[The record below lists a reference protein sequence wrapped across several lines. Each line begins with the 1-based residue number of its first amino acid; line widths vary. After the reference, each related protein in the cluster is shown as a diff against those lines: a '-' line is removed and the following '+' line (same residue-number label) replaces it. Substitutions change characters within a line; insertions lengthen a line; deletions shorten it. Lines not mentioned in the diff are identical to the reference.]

1 MRTIHTL
8 LFCSLLPILNFAQTR
23 DKDPVVIRGN
33 NLSCMVGI
41 QPGQIVAFAFN
52 GGWQQIP
59 VQIDEIVLKDIA
71 DAYGSRNDC
80 IERSSENVEWMV
92 EYYADTNTDVG
103 PDNNALFDNNDEL
116 VFMAKDAGSRSTSN
130 NCPNGVIA
138 STKCEI
144 TVRDPLNNS
153 IWGYVY
159 VFQQT
164 GSLNQ
169 SAGQN
174 YVSYNYS
181 YANNYKSTY
190 DVCVFNGTNNNP
202 EKSVVT
208 TSEYSSEFSQR
219 WVEDVLK
226 ITAGNANGK
235 DILDAHQIFIN
246 ASACNRNE
254 QVFSDGKG
262 PLVANKDGAVRA
274 IRSVMGAKSGTFTQ
288 QTIKFTQYQAA
299 YTIHYRLHTANG
311 YTDVFDFSSDATGMT
326 YYSDRATGG
335 VTINGNP
342 DNINTDEPTK
352 WELITGQQGSLVTTF
367 EWDTDMS
374 LGTKPQFDS
383 GSREAYLSAYY
394 SDKGSAADFSC
405 TGDGRSYG
413 SCGFSLDSKECTDRR
428 ADFSDYPECRGN
440 SVRFFDE
447 FRTHYYLPPNT
458 TTGQA
463 STYGNY
469 GCNPLTTSSQAMSDC
484 NGGGGNPTCD
494 DGIQNGD
501 EEGVDC
507 GGSDCPPCMME
518 PTCDDGI
525 QNGDEEGVDCG
536 GSDCAPCMMEPTC
549 DDGIQ
554 NGDEEGVDCGGSDCP
569 PCMMEPTCD
578 DGIQNGDE
586 EGVDC
591 GGSNCPPCMTA
602 PTCDD
607 GIQNG
612 LETGV
617 DCGGPDCPPCMM
629 ETCDA
634 PTGLFETNNTG
645 SQVTLNWSAV
655 DNADSYMV
663 QGRQA
668 GTSAWRLNQNSNTN
682 STTITRNIVNGLT
695 YEWRVRANCGSE
707 DSPYSEIAT
716 FTAGDNGGEP
726 TCDDG
731 IQNGDEE
738 GVDCGGSNCPPCM
751 TDPTCDDG
759 IQNGDEEGVDCGGSD
774 CPPCMME
781 PTCDD
786 GIQNGDE
793 EGVDCGGSDCPPCM
807 METCETPTNLVT
819 NNIQDRQADLSW
831 SAVDG
836 ANNYTVQLRP
846 AGRTNWN
853 TRTSPTNSG
862 VAQPLRRNT
871 NYEWRVRANC
881 DDASSEYSE
890 IATFTTANSRVE
902 ERSEE
907 IITDA
912 PLTAVVY
919 PSPAKE
925 TVQVQSNKYIDE
937 IKVID
942 ITGRLVL
949 AEIRLDGKQANLNI
963 ANLVE
968 GHYFLQIQAEGAVKT
983 LRFVKQ

>member
-1 MRTIHTL
+1 
-8 LFCSLLPILNFAQTR
+8 N
-23 DKDPVVIRGN
+23 
-33 NLSCMVGI
+33 
-41 QPGQIVAFAFN
+41 QIVAFAFN

-59 VQIDEIVLKDIA
+59 VQIDEIVVKDIA

-103 PDNNALFDNNDEL
+103 PDNNLLFDNNDEL
-116 VFMAKDAGSRSTSN
+116 VFMAKDAGSRSNSN

-169 SAGQN
+169 SAGRN

-190 DVCVFNGTNNNP
+190 DVCVFSGTNNNP
-202 EKSVVT
+202 ENSVVT
-208 TSEYSSEFSQR
+208 TSEYQTEFSQR
-219 WVEDVLK
+219 WIEDVLK
-226 ITAGNANGK
+226 ITAGNANGR

-246 ASACNRNE
+246 SSACNRNE

-262 PLVANKDGAVRA
+262 PIVTNKDGPVRA

-288 QTIKFTQYQAA
+288 QTIKFTQYRAA
-299 YTIHYRLHTANG
+299 YTINYRLHTANG

-342 DNINTDEPTK
+342 DNVNTDEPTR
-352 WELITGQQGSLVTTF
+352 WELVTGQQGSLVTTF
-367 EWDTDMS
+367 DWDTDMS

-428 ADFSDYPECRGN
+428 ADFGDYPECRGN
-440 SVRFFDE
+440 SVRFFNE

-463 STYGNY
+463 NNYGNF
-469 GCNPLTTSSQAMSDC
+469 GRNPLTTSSQAMAGC

-507 GGSDCPPCMME
+507 GGS
-518 PTCDDGI
+518 
-525 QNGDEEGVDCG
+525 N
-536 GSDCAPCMMEPTC
+536 
-549 DDGIQ
+549 
-554 NGDEEGVDCGGSDCP
+554 CP

-591 GGSNCPPCMTA
+591 GGSNCPPCTTD

-612 LETGV
+612 DEEGV
-617 DCGGPDCPPCMM
+617 DCGGSNCPPCMM

-645 SQVTLNWSAV
+645 SQVTLNWTAV
-655 DNADSYMV
+655 NSADSYMV

-668 GTSAWRLNQNSNTN
+668 GTSAWRLNQSSNTN
-682 STTITRNIVNGLT
+682 STTITRNIVDGVT

-716 FTAGDNGGEP
+716 FTAGDNSGEP

-738 GVDCGGSNCPPCM
+738 GVDCGGSNCPPCT

-759 IQNGDEEGVDCGGSD
+759 IQNGDEEGVDCGGSN

-807 METCETPTNLVT
+807 METCETPTDLVAS
-819 NNIQDRQADLSW
+819 NIQGRQADLSW

-836 ANNYTVQLRP
+836 ANDYTVQLRP

-853 TRTSPTNSG
+853 IRTSPTNSG

-871 NYEWRVRANC
+871 TYEWRVRANC
-881 DDASSEYSE
+881 DDSSSEYSE
-890 IATFTTANSRVE
+890 IANFTTNSSRVE
-902 ERSEE
+902 GRGEF
-907 IITDA
+907 IINDP
-912 PLTAVVY
+912 PLLAIVY
-919 PSPAKE
+919 PSPAE
-925 TVQVQSNKYIDE
+925 ENVQVQSNKFIEE
-937 IKVID
+937 IKIID
-942 ITGRLVL
+942 LTGRTVL
-949 AEIRLDGKQANLNI
+949 AAIQLDGKQASVNI
-963 ANLVE
+963 VSLTE
-968 GHYFLQIQAEGAVKT
+968 GYYFLQVQAAGAVKT